1 MQGTAQTEAEIRR
14 ELGRYRNAPTEMA
27 IGVCAMVVG
36 VAFLVIALV
45 DLSIVLTVGALLAV
59 LIGLLLYNKGHL
71 ERRLAWNLQSHLA
84 GQGRTQ
90 IPSDTKFCKHCGSR
104 IAKDSTYCEHCGKK
118 T

>member
-1 MQGTAQTEAEIRR
+1 MQGTGQTEADIRR

-27 IGVCAMVVG
+27 VGVCAMVVG
-36 VAFLVIALV
+36 VAFLVVALI
-45 DLSIVLTVGALLAV
+45 DLSIILMVGALLAV

-71 ERRLAWNLQSHLA
+71 ERRLAWNLQSRLA

-90 IPSDTKFCKHCGSR
+90 ILSDTKFCKHCGNR
-104 IAKDSTYCEHCGKK
+104 IAKDSAYCEHCGKK